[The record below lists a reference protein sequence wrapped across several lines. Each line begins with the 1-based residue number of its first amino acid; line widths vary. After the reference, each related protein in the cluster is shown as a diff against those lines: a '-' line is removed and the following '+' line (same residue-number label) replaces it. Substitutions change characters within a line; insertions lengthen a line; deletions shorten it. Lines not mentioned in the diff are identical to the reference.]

1 MNPPARYSDLSR
13 ISRNAFCNFAM
24 DRRHY
29 FHHVRYMASRI
40 VDADNAIEFRQT
52 LNRGNVDRTVDRD
65 LLEKSMY
72 QIRRRFAI
80 KWRDNGNCPIAVA
93 GRSLTSQ
100 NSLVNVSIGTPWDR
114 PKNNLRGGGVA
125 NSPDPP
131 VFSHNRLVFLATRLV
146 GKQAPR
152 RNQEV
157 IFRSILR
164 QMANLRNAIIPTR

>member
-114 PKNNLRGGGVA
+114 PKNNLRGA
-125 NSPDPP
+125 CLPT
-131 VFSHNRLVFLATRLV
+131 FQKRLVFVASRQV